1 MKPVDAQEN
10 PGLSKLPTEVR
21 NKMGYMK
28 KGGLMKKPRRFE
40 TGGEVEDDR
49 TSKDQDI
56 GDDVRARARKFL
68 ETGKKD
74 EEAET
79 PKAKSSSKSKAA
91 APKAAASS
99 SSSSSDDE
107 KVEGSTSYNE
117 GKSSKVTTYRDRP
130 FTERLKRETKDAA
143 EEIGTR
149 IKNTTPE
156 DAAMAAATLLTRGRA
171 MNMDRRV
178 NKGRSAEGVSPSE
191 ALSRRE
197 AVNKAEKEA
206 TARRSDT
213 AKEAINAKSDRTRS
227 SGAMSGDFKTSEI
240 RKGFK
245 AGGKVSSASSRGDG
259 CAIRGKTRA

>member
-1 MKPVDAQEN
+1 
-10 PGLSKLPTEVR
+10 
-21 NKMGYMK
+21 MK
-28 KGGLMKKPRRFE
+28 KMMKKTRRFE
-40 TGGEVEDDR
+40 EGGEIEDMRDEAN
-49 TSKDQDI
+49 KQDI

-79 PKAKSSSKSKAA
+79 PKAKSSSKPKAA
-91 APKAAASS
+91 APKAA
-99 SSSSSDDE
+99 SSSSDDE

-130 FTERLKRETKDAA
+130 FTERLKREAKDAA
-143 EEIGTR
+143 TEIGTR
-149 IKNTTPE
+149 IKDTSPA
-156 DAAMAAATLLTRGRA
+156 DAASIAASVLPVGRA
-171 MNMDRRV
+171 LQMAGRV
-178 NKGRSAEGVSPSE
+178 AKGRSAEGVGPSE

-206 TARRSDT
+206 TAKRSDT

-245 AGGKVSSASSRGDG
+245 AGGKVSSASRRADG
-259 CAIRGKTRA
+259 CALRGKTRA

>member
-1 MKPVDAQEN
+1 
-10 PGLSKLPTEVR
+10 
-21 NKMGYMK
+21 MK
-28 KGGLMKKPRRFE
+28 KMMKKTRRFE
-40 TGGEVEDDR
+40 SGGEIEDMRDE
-49 TSKDQDI
+49 SNKQDI

-79 PKAKSSSKSKAA
+79 PKAKSSSKPKAA
-91 APKAAASS
+91 APKTASSSS

-130 FTERLKRETKDAA
+130 FTERLKREAKDAA
-143 EEIGTR
+143 TEIGTR
-149 IKNTTPE
+149 IKDTSPA
-156 DAAMAAATLLTRGRA
+156 DAASIAASVLPVGRA
-171 MNMDRRV
+171 LQMAGRV
-178 NKGRSAEGVSPSE
+178 AKGRSAEGVSPSE

-197 AVNKAEKEA
+197 AANRAEKEA
-206 TARRSDT
+206 TAKRSDT
-213 AKEAINAKSDRTRS
+213 AKEAIKAKSDRTES
-227 SGAMSGDFKTSEI
+227 SGAMPGSFKTSEI

-245 AGGKVSSASSRGDG
+245 AGGSVKSASARADG

>member
-1 MKPVDAQEN
+1 
-10 PGLSKLPTEVR
+10 
-21 NKMGYMK
+21 MK
-28 KGGLMKKPRRFE
+28 KMMKKTRRFDE
-40 TGGEVEDDR
+40 GGEIDDTR

-56 GDDVRARARKFL
+56 GDDVRARARRFL

-79 PKAKSSSKSKAA
+79 PKAKSSSKPKAA
-91 APKAAASS
+91 APKAASS

-130 FTERLKRETKDAA
+130 FTERLKREAKDAA
-143 EEIGTR
+143 TEIGTR
-149 IKNTTPE
+149 IKDTSPA
-156 DAAMAAATLLTRGRA
+156 DAASIAASVLPVGRA
-171 MNMDRRV
+171 LQMAGRV
-178 NKGRSAEGVSPSE
+178 AKGRSAEGVSPSE

-197 AVNKAEKEA
+197 AANRAEKEA
-206 TARRSDT
+206 TAKRSDT
-213 AKEAINAKSDRTRS
+213 AKEAIKAKSDRTES
-227 SGAMSGDFKTSEI
+227 SGAMPGSFKTSEI

-245 AGGKVSSASSRGDG
+245 AGGKVKSASARADG

>member
-1 MKPVDAQEN
+1 
-10 PGLSKLPTEVR
+10 
-21 NKMGYMK
+21 MK
-28 KGGLMKKPRRFE
+28 KMMKKTRRFDE
-40 TGGEVEDDR
+40 GGEIDDTR

-74 EEAET
+74 EETET
-79 PKAKSSSKSKAA
+79 PKAKSVSKPKAA
-91 APKAAASS
+91 APKAASSSS

-130 FTERLKRETKDAA
+130 FTERLKREAKDAA
-143 EEIGTR
+143 TEIGTR
-149 IKNTTPE
+149 IKDTSPA
-156 DAAMAAATLLTRGRA
+156 DAASIAASVLPVGRA
-171 MNMDRRV
+171 LQMAGRV
-178 NKGRSAEGVSPSE
+178 ARGRSAEGVSPSE

-197 AVNKAEKEA
+197 AANRAEKEA
-206 TARRSDT
+206 TAKRSDT
-213 AKEAINAKSDRTRS
+213 AKEAIKAKSDRTQS

-245 AGGKVSSASSRGDG
+245 AGGKVKSASARADG

>member
-1 MKPVDAQEN
+1 
-10 PGLSKLPTEVR
+10 
-21 NKMGYMK
+21 MK
-28 KGGLMKKPRRFE
+28 KTRRFDE
-40 TGGEVEDDR
+40 GGEIDDTR

-74 EEAET
+74 EETET
-79 PKAKSSSKSKAA
+79 PKAKSVSKPKAA
-91 APKAAASS
+91 APKAA
-99 SSSSSDDE
+99 SSSSDDE

-130 FTERLKRETKDAA
+130 FTERLKREAKDAA
-143 EEIGTR
+143 TEIGTR
-149 IKNTTPE
+149 IKDTSPA
-156 DAAMAAATLLTRGRA
+156 DAASIAASVLPVGRA
-171 MNMDRRV
+171 LQMAGRV
-178 NKGRSAEGVSPSE
+178 ARGRSAEGVSPSE

-197 AVNKAEKEA
+197 AANRAEKEA
-206 TARRSDT
+206 TAKRSDT
-213 AKEAINAKSDRTRS
+213 AKEAIKAKSDRTQS

-245 AGGKVSSASSRGDG
+245 AGGSVKSASARADG

>member
-1 MKPVDAQEN
+1 
-10 PGLSKLPTEVR
+10 
-21 NKMGYMK
+21 MK
-28 KGGLMKKPRRFE
+28 KTRRFE
-40 TGGEVEDDR
+40 SGGEIEDMRDE
-49 TSKDQDI
+49 SNKQDI

-79 PKAKSSSKSKAA
+79 PKAKSSSKPKAA
-91 APKAAASS
+91 APKTASSSS

-130 FTERLKRETKDAA
+130 FTERLKREAKDAA
-143 EEIGTR
+143 TEIGTR
-149 IKNTTPE
+149 IKDTSPA
-156 DAAMAAATLLTRGRA
+156 DAASIAASVLPVGRA
-171 MNMDRRV
+171 LQMAGRV
-178 NKGRSAEGVSPSE
+178 AKGRSAEGVSPSE

-197 AVNKAEKEA
+197 AANRAEKEA
-206 TARRSDT
+206 TAKRSDT
-213 AKEAINAKSDRTRS
+213 AKEAIKAKSDRTES
-227 SGAMSGDFKTSEI
+227 SGAMPGSFKTSEI

-245 AGGKVSSASSRGDG
+245 AGGSVKSASARADG

>member
-1 MKPVDAQEN
+1 MKPVDAEEN
-10 PGLSKLPTEVR
+10 PGLAKLPTEVR

-40 TGGEVEDDR
+40 AGGEVEDDR

-79 PKAKSSSKSKAA
+79 PKAKSSSKPKAA
-91 APKAAASS
+91 APKAA
-99 SSSSSDDE
+99 SSSSDDE

-130 FTERLKRETKDAA
+130 FTERLKREAKDAA
-143 EEIGTR
+143 TEIGTR
-149 IKNTTPE
+149 IKDTSPA
-156 DAAMAAATLLTRGRA
+156 DAASIAASVLPVGRA
-171 MNMDRRV
+171 LQMAGRV
-178 NKGRSAEGVSPSE
+178 TKGRSAEGVSPSE

-206 TARRSDT
+206 TAKRSDT
-213 AKEAINAKSDRTRS
+213 AKEAINAKSDRTKS

-245 AGGKVSSASSRGDG
+245 AGGKVSSASSRADG
-259 CAIRGKTRA
+259 CAVRGKTRA

>member
-1 MKPVDAQEN
+1 
-10 PGLSKLPTEVR
+10 
-21 NKMGYMK
+21 MK
-28 KGGLMKKPRRFE
+28 KTAKKIRRFE
-40 TGGEVEDDR
+40 SGGEIDDDR

-79 PKAKSSSKSKAA
+79 PKAKSSSK
-91 APKAAASS
+91 PKATAK
-99 SSSSSDDE
+99 E
-107 KVEGSTSYNE
+107 
-117 GKSSKVTTYRDRP
+117 SKPAPTTNKDV
-130 FTERLKRETKDAA
+130 ERLKESDKPL
-143 EEIGTR
+143 E
-149 IKNTTPE
+149 NVNPE
-156 DAAMAAATLLTRGRA
+156 DYLPGGGALSLLRKGASSLAKRAAKDITPSPKQITEGPKKLDY
-171 MNMDRRV
+171 DRVVANRRSEEGVSPSEALSKRDAV
-178 NKGRSAEGVSPSE
+178 NKAEANRRSNEGMSPSE

-197 AVNKAEKEA
+197 AVSDAQKEA
-206 TARRSDT
+206 AAKRSGA
-213 AKEAINAKSDRTRS
+213 AKEGIRAKSARTES